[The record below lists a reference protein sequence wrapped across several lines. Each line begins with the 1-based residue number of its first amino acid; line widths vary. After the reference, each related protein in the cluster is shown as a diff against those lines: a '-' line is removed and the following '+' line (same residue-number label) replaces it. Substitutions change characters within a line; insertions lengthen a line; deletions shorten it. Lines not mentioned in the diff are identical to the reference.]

1 MDLESLNL
9 DIIGKLNISFESE
22 DALFDPN
29 EYAVGN
35 VKDEEEFDSDIFEDI
50 FSDCCY
56 IAYGHHIDGHLWLS
70 LKSTHRTFIKYCTID

>member
-35 VKDEEEFDSDIFEDI
+35 VKDEEEFD
-50 FSDCCY
+50 
-56 IAYGHHIDGHLWLS
+56 LLS
-70 LKSTHRTFIKYCTID
+70 EVVNEINEHFGKGLEVGKSTHYTPSA

>member
-9 DIIGKLNISFESE
+9 YIIGKLNISFESE

-35 VKDEEEFDSDIFEDI
+35 VKDEEEFD
-50 FSDCCY
+50 
-56 IAYGHHIDGHLWLS
+56 LLS
-70 LKSTHRTFIKYCTID
+70 EVSMK